1 MAQTEELMS
10 QNVACRPTV
19 YKTGAWINIDP
30 ESFVYLQGCLANLDV
45 GGDTANPVKSAL
57 VPSEHVLEGCGG
69 NYFSSAL
76 ILMTLILHVH
86 NMYT

>member
-1 MAQTEELMS
+1 M
-10 QNVACRPTV
+10 
-19 YKTGAWINIDP
+19 
-30 ESFVYLQGCLANLDV
+30 

-76 ILMTLILHVH
+76 ILSKAFKIVPRLALKNAI
-86 NMYT
+86 YCQ

>member
-1 MAQTEELMS
+1 MALD
-10 QNVACRPTV
+10 C
-19 YKTGAWINIDP
+19 INIDP
-30 ESFVYLQGCLANLDV
+30 KSFVYLQGCLANLDV

-76 ILMTLILHVH
+76 ILPKAFKIVTR
-86 NMYT
+86 